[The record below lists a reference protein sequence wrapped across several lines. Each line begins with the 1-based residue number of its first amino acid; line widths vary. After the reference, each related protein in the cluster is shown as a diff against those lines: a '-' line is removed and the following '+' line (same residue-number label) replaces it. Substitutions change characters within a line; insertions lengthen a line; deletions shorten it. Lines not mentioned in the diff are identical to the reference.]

1 MIQDKDNSKD
11 TIDTGLVSEIR
22 ENWDGIKNTDVS
34 SIVISDFTEDS
45 ILTYADIRKL
55 Q

>member
-1 MIQDKDNSKD
+1 MIQEKDSNKEI
-11 TIDTGLVSEIR
+11 TEAGLVSEIR

-34 SIVISDFTEDS
+34 SIVISDFSEDS
-45 ILTYADIRKL
+45 ILTSADIMRL